1 MKNTDFLQFVSSNRI
16 VLILLVLGVSWLL
29 TRVTRLFLNRM
40 AELYSSRRIL
50 IKTFI
55 PLMNIVVNI
64 TAVLVI
70 LFGILQIST
79 DVLLTF
85 GVSAG
90 VAIGFA
96 VQDILANIFGGLVII
111 FTRPFNIGDKISV
124 GEYYGEVIDVSLSKV
139 RIVTS
144 DDSTI
149 NIPSKMFLQQTVSN
163 ANSGELNCQVVTEM
177 FFDPDCDTGALK
189 KIARDAVYSSPFL
202 HPAKPVVINFS
213 DYVNVNRFVK
223 MKIKAYVFDH
233 RYEFRFSSDLTERI
247 RGHLAKEKAGLS
259 EARP

>member
-1 MKNTDFLQFVSSNRI
+1 MKDTLFLQFVSSNRI
-16 VLILLVLGVSWLL
+16 VLILLVLGVSWLM
-29 TRVTRLFLNRM
+29 TRLTRLFLNRM

-64 TAVLVI
+64 AAILVI
-70 LFGILQIST
+70 LFGILRISS

-124 GEYYGEVIDVSLSKV
+124 GEYYGEVIDVSLSRVK
-139 RIVTS
+139 IVTS

-177 FFDPDCDTGALK
+177 FFDPESDTAELRR
-189 KIARDAVYSSPFL
+189 IARDAVFSSPFL
-202 HPAKPVVINFS
+202 LPSKPVVINFS
-213 DYVNVNRFVK
+213 DYINVNRYLK
-223 MKIKAYVFDH
+223 IKIKAYVFDH
-233 RYEFRFSSDLTERI
+233 RYEFRFSSDITERI
-247 RGHLAKEKAGLS
+247 LMHVSSAVQIKKAGS
-259 EARP
+259 